1 MLSTLISTKTW
12 LPSRI
17 VETIIELLDQWNTVP
32 FIARYRKELT
42 EWATDEQLR
51 DFADIYDYT
60 KNLQARKADVIRLIS
75 EKWLMTPELEKQI
88 MDAQTLAKVEDL
100 YRPYKEKKLSKASI
114 AKAKWLEPL
123 AQTLKL
129 CQMTLDD
136 FTIEAAKFI
145 IDTGDA
151 KTSVVTAEVA
161 IQWAQDIVAEEVSDH
176 ATLRD
181 DIRHALST
189 NIILQTKPT
198 KTFEE
203 NGTYKI
209 YANYAKKLWDLPSYA
224 YLAVARAETEKQ
236 LSVSLLRP
244 AEQLYTRASKYFV
257 PKWASNLITLLDDA
271 INDGIKRLLTPS
283 LDREFRSDKK
293 RWSDEAA
300 IKLFGVNLSQLLLTP
315 PVRGKITLGMDPAYR
330 TGTKLAIVD
339 ANGKFLH
346 KDLIFATMPHDDL
359 DKADSIVSSL
369 IRQFGIQLIVIGNG
383 TGSRE
388 ASAFTAKLIQKH
400 KFDTQY
406 MVVSE
411 AGASVYS
418 ASKLAQDEYPD
429 LDVTVRWAISIAH
442 RVQDPLAE
450 FTKID
455 PKAIG
460 VGQYQ
465 HDVDQKLL
473 AQKLDERVQDVVNS
487 VGVDVNS
494 ASAALLQYISGLTP
508 KIASNVVAYRDENWS
523 FTSKAQLKKV
533 AGLWPKAYEQSVWFL
548 RIVDGKEPLDATGIH
563 PEMYD
568 KVCQMIE
575 WELGITKKKVTLPID
590 LSSSWGTKDPVQ
602 QWSTKYDIWTQTLSD
617 ILAELARPGRDPRDD
632 LDPPTFASDILEI
645 KDLTIG
651 MILQGVVRNIT
662 DFGAFV
668 DIGLHSDGLVH
679 RSQMSD
685 SYIAHPMDVVTLWQ
699 SVSVRVLDIDVD
711 REKVSLSMKTPGN
724 SASPASSLRPQGIPS
739 GTREGRTGGST
750 LGVDPKGGGFGRSR
764 SWQSPRTSAPTPPPV
779 EIKSEIKSNIK
790 WG

>member
-1 MLSTLISTKTW
+1 MSTLSSLISTKTW
-12 LPSRI
+12 LSNHI
-17 VETIIELLDQWNTVP
+17 VDTIIELLNQGNTVP

-42 EWATDEQLR
+42 EWASDEQLR
-51 DFADIYDYT
+51 DFADIYEYT
-60 KNLQARKADVIRLIS
+60 KNLESRKADVIRLIG
-75 EKWLMTPELEKQI
+75 EKWLMTPELEAQI
-88 MDAQTLAKVEDL
+88 MAATTLAKVEDL

-129 CQMTLDD
+129 CQMTMDE
-136 FTIEAAKFI
+136 FNAHAVSFI
-145 IDTGDA
+145 HDIGDI
-151 KTSVVTAEVA
+151 KTSVTSVEEA

-176 ATLRD
+176 AALRD
-181 DIRHALST
+181 DIRHALSS
-189 NIILQTKPT
+189 NIILSTKPT

-209 YANYAKKLWDLPSYA
+209 YANYSKKLWELPSYA

-236 LSVSLLRP
+236 LSVSLQRP
-244 AEQLYTRASKYFV
+244 SEQIYIWAAKYFV
-257 PKWASNLITLLDDA
+257 PKAASDLITVLDAA

-293 RWSDEAA
+293 RRSDEAA

-330 TGTKLAIVD
+330 TGTKLAVVD

-359 DKADSIVSSL
+359 DRADSIVSSL
-369 IRQFGIQLIVIGNG
+369 ITKFGIELIVIGNG

-388 ASAFTAKLIQKH
+388 ASAFTAKLIQKY
-400 KFDTQY
+400 KLDTKY

-429 LDVTVRWAISIAH
+429 LDVTIRGAISIAH

-455 PKAIG
+455 PKAIW

-473 AQKLDERVQDVVNS
+473 AHKLDERVQDVVNS
-487 VGVDVNS
+487 VWVDLNS
-494 ASAALLQYISGLTP
+494 ASATLLQYIAGLTP
-508 KIASNVVAYRDENWS
+508 KIATNVVNYRDEHWPY
-523 FTSKAQLKKV
+523 TSKVQLKKV
-533 AGLWPKAYEQSVWFL
+533 AWLWPKAYEQCVWFL
-548 RIVDGKEPLDATGIH
+548 RIVDGKEALDATWIH
-563 PEMYD
+563 PENYS
-568 KVCQMIE
+568 KVYTMIE
-575 WELGITKKKVTLPID
+575 SELWITKKKLALPVTVSGNLQK
-590 LSSSWGTKDPVQ
+590 LAET
-602 QWSTKYDIWTQTLSD
+602 YDIWIQTLSD
-617 ILAELARPGRDPRDD
+617 IITELARPGRDPRDD
-632 LDPPTFASDILEI
+632 LDPPAFASDILEI

-651 MILQGVVRNIT
+651 MVLQGVVRNIT

-668 DIGLHSDGLVH
+668 DIWLHSDGLVH

-685 SYIAHPMDVVTLWQ
+685 SYIAHPIDVVSLGQ
-699 SVSVRVLDIDVD
+699 QVSVRVVDIDLD
-711 REKVSLSMKTPGN
+711 REKVSLSMKTVW
-724 SASPASSLRPQGIPS
+724 SASPL
-739 GTREGRTGGST
+739 TR
-750 LGVDPKGGGFGRSR
+750 GGGWKPEGFVGNSGSDISNRSRSR
-764 SWQSPRTSAPTPPPV
+764 SWQTTRPVVSTPAV

-790 WG
+790 RG